1 MNLANYRSLV
11 FDCDGVIFDSNAV
24 RARAFYNAA
33 LPYGEEHAK
42 SLAAYHIVH
51 GGVSRY
57 VKFEAFLRDMVGVPV
72 TEQAMQALLLNFTTE
87 VRIGLMQCEQASG
100 LEALRKQTPHAEWMV
115 VSGADQEELRVILA
129 QRGIAHWFNGGIYGS
144 PSNKDTILE
153 RELGSGSLHKPALF
167 VGDSRYDHEAAIGA
181 GLDFVFASRWTDF
194 QGWEDY
200 CAKNDVLVVDGIEQL
215 LADSAPA

>member
-1 MNLANYRSLV
+1 VNLDHYKSLV

-33 LPYGEEHAK
+33 LPYGKQHAE

-57 VKFEAFLRDMVGVPV
+57 VKFEAFLRDMVGIPV
-72 TEQAMQALLLNFTTE
+72 TEQAMQSLLFNFTTE
-87 VRIGLMQCEQASG
+87 VRIGLMQCEQAAG
-100 LEALRKQTPHAEWMV
+100 LAMLREKTPNARWMV

-129 QRGIAHWFNGGIYGS
+129 QRGIAHWFDAGIYGS
-144 PSNKDTILE
+144 PSNKETILK
-153 RELGSGSLHKPALF
+153 RELENGSLHKSALF
-167 VGDSRYDHEAAIGA
+167 IGDSRYDHEAAIGA

-200 CAKNDVLVVDGIEQL
+200 CATNHVTVIET
-215 LADSAPA
+215 LAHLIEN